1 MQSQLYFTY
10 SVNFISDLGISVPPL
25 DWESPI
31 DFDAPAPP
39 RGYYSWAATV
49 QAEMGD
55 PRPLTRKEMKKR
67 LDLNALQFVLSIQ
80 NYTQSPSKV
89 AYYLHMAG
97 NREPPPS
104 SVIT

>member
-1 MQSQLYFTY
+1 MQKLVYIGKICDQLCKKLYFTD
-10 SVNFISDLGISVPPL
+10 SVISDSGISVPPL

-55 PRPLTRKEMKKR
+55 PRPMTKKEMKQR
-67 LDLNALQFVLSIQ
+67 
-80 NYTQSPSKV
+80 
-89 AYYLHMAG
+89 
-97 NREPPPS
+97 
-104 SVIT
+104 